1 MKIYEFQAFPNP
13 RRVRIFLAEKNKL
26 SDVTFEQINVLS
38 GEHRGTEF
46 KKKNLFSEVPTL
58 ELDNGVCISESVAIC
73 KYFEE
78 QFPSPSLMGIGAE
91 QKAKIEMWQRRSESA
106 LLNSVASYF
115 HHATEGLGEL
125 EVYQNHEWGIKNKER
140 AINTLYIL
148 NENLKDSKYIVDDS
162 FSIADIT
169 TLCGID
175 FAKYVGINIPDDCQN
190 LKRWYELISSRPS
203 VNA

>member
-1 MKIYEFQAFPNP
+1 MKIYEFNSFPNP

-26 SDVTFEQINVLS
+26 SDVKFVQVNVLS
-38 GEHRGTEF
+38 GEHREAEF
-46 KKKNLFSEVPTL
+46 KKKNIFSEVPTL
-58 ELDNGVCISESVAIC
+58 ELDNGTCISESVAIC

-78 QFPSPSLMGIGAE
+78 QYPSPPLMGIGAE
-91 QKAKIEMWQRRSESA
+91 QKAKVEMWQRRSESG

-125 EVYQNHEWGIKNKER
+125 EVYQNYSWGMKNKER

-148 NENLKDSKYIVDDS
+148 NENLKNSEYIVDDY

-175 FAKYVGINIPDDCQN
+175 FANYVDINIPDDCHN
-190 LKRWYELISSRPS
+190 LKRWYNLVSSRTS
-203 VNA
+203 INA